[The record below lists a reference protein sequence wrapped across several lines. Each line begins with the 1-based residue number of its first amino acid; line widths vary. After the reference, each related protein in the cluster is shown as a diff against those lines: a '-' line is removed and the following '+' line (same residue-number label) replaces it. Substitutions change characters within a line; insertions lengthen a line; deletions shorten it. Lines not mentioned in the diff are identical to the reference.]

1 MQRLTSIDPATA
13 AGEQKELLDA
23 VQQKIG
29 MTPNILRTMAN
40 SPAALR
46 GYLGFGE
53 ALAGG
58 TFDAAARE
66 AIALAVAGANDCGYC
81 ASAHAAVSRS
91 LKVDGAEIDRR
102 LDGRADDP
110 KLDAALVFVRAIVEK
125 RGLVS
130 DDDVASVRA
139 AGHDDEAIAEII
151 ANVAANMYTNYFN
164 HVAETVIDF
173 PVVDLDRLRAA

>member
-1 MQRLTSIDPATA
+1 MQRLNSIDPTTA
-13 AGEQKELLDA
+13 SGERKELLDA

-53 ALAGG
+53 ALSDGK
-58 TFDAAARE
+58 FDAAARE

-91 LKVDGAEIDRR
+91 LKVDGGEIDRR
-102 LDGRADDP
+102 LGGRSDDP
-110 KLDAALVFVRAIVEK
+110 ELDAALVFVGKIVEK

-130 DDDVASVRA
+130 DEDVATVRA

-164 HVAETVIDF
+164 HIAETVIDF
-173 PVVDLDRLRAA
+173 PAVDLGKSQAA

>member
-1 MQRLTSIDPATA
+1 MQRLNSIDPASA
-13 AGEQKELLDA
+13 AGERKELLDA
-23 VQQKIG
+23 VQEKIG

-58 TFDAAARE
+58 KFDAAARE

-81 ASAHAAVSRS
+81 ASAHAALSRS
-91 LKVDGAEIDRR
+91 LKVDGDEIDRR
-102 LDGRADDP
+102 LGGRAADP
-110 KLDAALVFVRAIVEK
+110 ALDAVLVFVRAIVEK
-125 RGLVS
+125 RGQVT
-130 DDDVASVRA
+130 DTDIAAVRA
-139 AGHDDEAIAEII
+139 AGHDDEAIAEIV

-164 HVAETVIDF
+164 HIAATVIDF
-173 PVVDLDRLRAA
+173 PEVNPQPRQAA